1 MRRFILLLIFS
12 IFIFLACE
20 SGFEINLECWVKH
33 TSEVIGVET
42 SILGEKSQVF
52 VNLTWGWVYQR
63 PAIDA
68 VIIDRSIGDSTHY
81 VTVDTVVIDTVMF
94 FNDADSVLQPNSVV
108 YYRLNS
114 LNGKAVETFKEV
126 KVEIP
131 PAQNFY
137 RPDSEF
143 ISINNDTLCIS
154 FARLSGFDTT
164 DIAIYKGAPKSID
177 SLLNYLTNPLYDTT
191 IADTIINISNADSL
205 FPVDT
210 IPYTIKIS
218 SSRITLLDYITDTSI
233 GFRAFIRQQK

>member
-1 MRRFILLLIFS
+1 MKRLCWLLIFS
-12 IFIFLACE
+12 LFVACE

-68 VIIDRSIGDSTHY
+68 VIIDRSMGDSTHY
-81 VTVDTVVIDTVMF
+81 VTIDTVFEMDTVMF
-94 FNDADSVLQPNSVV
+94 FNDADSLLMPNTIV

-131 PAQNFY
+131 PAQHFY
-137 RPDSEF
+137 KPDSEF
-143 ISINNDTLCIS
+143 ISILNDTLCIS

-177 SLLNYLTNPLYDTT
+177 SLLNYLTNPLYETT
-191 IADTIINISNADSL
+191 IADTVLNISNADSL

-210 IPYTIKIS
+210 IPYTIRIS
-218 SSRITLLDYITDTSI
+218 SSKISALDLITDTSI
-233 GFRAFIRQQK
+233 GFRAF